1 MIEQEKV
8 LGPVSESTKIQ
19 GRKDLSVIIGPPM
32 AGKTTYVQ
40 SLALERNVTHIS
52 VGKIC
57 RDEAKRDTE
66 FGQILRESIKN
77 NTFLDSSILLPLILD
92 TRINDDEGEFIMDGY
107 PKYRHETG
115 PLLRYSQV
123 NGIRLLRLYHMNVDL
138 TELLKRLDSRYTCG
152 TCYMPIQGECM
163 CLCGGLP
170 FRREEDTKQYFMSR
184 YSRYLDHAGPILESL
199 SAHFMEVRDVR

>member
-1 MIEQEKV
+1 MNDQEEA
-8 LGPVSESTKIQ
+8 LGSVWESTRIQ

-32 AGKTTYVQ
+32 AGKTTYAQ
-40 SLALERNVTHIS
+40 SLTLERNVTHIS

-57 RDEAKRDTE
+57 RDEAKKDTE
-66 FGQILRESIKN
+66 LGQILRKSIKN

-92 TRINDDEGEFIMDGY
+92 TRVIGDEGEFIMDGY

-123 NGIRLLRLYHMNVDL
+123 NGIRLFRLYHMNVDL

-152 TCYMPIQGECM
+152 TCYMPIRGECR
-163 CLCGGLP
+163 CVCGGLP

-184 YSRYLDHAGPILESL
+184 YSRYLDHAGSILDSL
-199 SAHFMEVRDVR
+199 STHFMEVKDVR